1 MTGTQ
6 VIVKLDGRGNRLYYP
21 GETLAGSYFLEDV
34 RSEQIEAVEVSV
46 LWHTEGKG
54 NEDFDIHAFWRL
66 SDKAGDWIDPR
77 RPGRFSTVLPGSPLS
92 YEGILV
98 KIDWCVRVRVF
109 LTSEEQIVDEIS
121 FRLGDIP
128 NVRTLPYL

>member
-1 MTGTQ
+1 MTETQ

-21 GETLAGSYFLEDV
+21 GETLAGSYFLDNI
-34 RSEQIEAVEVSV
+34 RSGQVEAIEVSV

-54 NEDFDIHAFWRL
+54 NEDFGIHAFWHR
-66 SDKAGDWIDPR
+66 SDKDGDWIDPR

-109 LTSEEQIVDEIS
+109 LTSGQQIVDEIS

-128 NVRTLPYL
+128 NVRTLPYM